1 MIQLHIICKT
11 KEDAILIAKNLY
23 DTRLATDINFDH
35 TFGRLNFV
43 NDQPEFDELIEVT
56 AKTKALLFNEI
67 EKYIDDHFED
77 KVTEVFSTAI
87 VHMNWKSINKMTKSV
102 REV

>member
-11 KEDAILIAKNLY
+11 KEDAIQIAQKLY
-23 DTRLATDINFDH
+23 DARLATDINFDH
-35 TFGRLNFV
+35 TFGRLKFNEG
-43 NDQPEFDELIEVT
+43 QAEFEELIEVT

-67 EKYIDDHFED
+67 EKFINENFDD